1 MQSPGLEAVH
11 ADPGVRHL
19 PELVRTRLDTWY
31 PRRLPARF
39 RPSRPSPAPRLL
51 RPLLLAL
58 AALLLALLAAA
69 ALTGSPRALSDVI
82 VNLGGTHPAVT
93 PTPRQRIAE
102 PAAPAQVQPAAVVS
116 TPNLVTPRP
125 ASSPTL
131 PAFGQVASAARVAT
145 RASNSPRPTTPKST
159 ASLSFSGPE
168 RAPPAQSAKL
178 GKPSRAVPFR
188 ATAPTPETLTG
199 SRLSSTSSLPSG
211 SLPPPLWE
219 QN

>member
-58 AALLLALLAAA
+58 TALLLALLAAA

-168 RAPPAQSAKL
+168 RAPQRSPRSSASPPEL
-178 GKPSRAVPFR
+178 SPS
-188 ATAPTPETLTG
+188 APP
-199 SRLSSTSSLPSG
+199 
-211 SLPPPLWE
+211 LPPPSP
-219 QN
+219 

>member
-1 MQSPGLEAVH
+1 MMESSGLEAGG

-51 RPLLLAL
+51 RPLPLAF

-82 VNLGGTHPAVT
+82 VNLGGSHPAVT

-102 PAAPAQVQPAAVVS
+102 PVAAAELQPAAVVT

-125 ASSPTL
+125 ASSPAV
-131 PAFGQVASAARVAT
+131 PAFGQVASAARMAT
-145 RASNSPRPTTPKST
+145 PASVPASNSPRPTSPTAT
-159 ASLSFSGPE
+159 ASVPFSGPE
-168 RAPPAQSAKL
+168 RAPQRSPRSSAT
-178 GKPSRAVPFR
+178 P
-188 ATAPTPETLTG
+188 PET
-199 SRLSSTSSLPSG
+199 SPSAPPLPSP
-211 SLPPPLWE
+211 SP
-219 QN
+219 